1 MHPQVPPGS
10 GQRLKFIPDRQ
21 DHFDGE
27 VRIDIVGLPAGF
39 AAASP
44 VVIAAGHIE
53 ATRVIR
59 SSRLAPEPKPKQEDW
74 LQVAVLAS
82 TSVNGELVTKTVG
95 HLCEIKRLQPATVR
109 IRLVPDDL
117 KSLSAHGGLVILWRS
132 MITAKGTGE
141 RNGFGGVIKVDVNN
155 PPHGVIVENLGL
167 SGLLI
172 RAKEAKR

>member
-1 MHPQVPPGS
+1 M
-10 GQRLKFIPDRQ
+10 
-21 DHFDGE
+21 
-27 VRIDIVGLPAGF
+27 
-39 AAASP
+39 
-44 VVIAAGHIE
+44 
-53 ATRVIR
+53 
-59 SSRLAPEPKPKQEDW
+59 
-74 LQVAVLAS
+74 LAS

-155 PPHGVIVENLGL
+155 LPHGVIVENLGL

-172 RAKEAKR
+172 RAKETERQIFLASRPWVSASSQWITAVAQVEGNQSSPEIILHVKKTSDVANK

>member
-1 MHPQVPPGS
+1 
-10 GQRLKFIPDRQ
+10 
-21 DHFDGE
+21 
-27 VRIDIVGLPAGF
+27 
-39 AAASP
+39 
-44 VVIAAGHIE
+44 
-53 ATRVIR
+53 
-59 SSRLAPEPKPKQEDW
+59 
-74 LQVAVLAS
+74 VLAS
-82 TSVNGELVTKTVG
+82 SSVYGELVTKTVG
-95 HLCEIKRLQPATVR
+95 HLCEIKRLKPATVR

-172 RAKEAKR
+172 RAKEPKR